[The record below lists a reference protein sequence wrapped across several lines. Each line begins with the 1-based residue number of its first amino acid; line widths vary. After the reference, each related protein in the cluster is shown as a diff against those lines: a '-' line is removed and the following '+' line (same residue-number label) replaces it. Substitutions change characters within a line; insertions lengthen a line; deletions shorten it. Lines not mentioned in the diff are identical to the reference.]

1 MGYQGQYTRLGYFS
15 ASRNIQMSNKLWDN
29 NRAQLRA
36 LLKKLREDDPHVNQ
50 TELAKM
56 LGRPQSYIS
65 KYENGE
71 RNLDYVEIT
80 EICRALGTSMQ
91 RFNRLYEKSIR
102 IK

>member
-1 MGYQGQYTRLGYFS
+1 M
-15 ASRNIQMSNKLWDN
+15 ANKLWDGD
-29 NRAQLRA
+29 REQLRK
-36 LLKKLREDDPHVNQ
+36 LLKTLRKDEANLKQ
-50 TELAKM
+50 TELAKA
-56 LGRPQSYIS
+56 LGRHQSYIS